1 MKRIAIFV
9 AMLALIAACNPYGS
23 EVPRRMVGNYV
34 SPWDGEWKCGFY
46 EEFAIYQN
54 DFWDYKT
61 VSDSEIVL
69 TKNSGETAVLKT
81 EAIKFVKTIDGVEE
95 NFPALVVNGDTVVN
109 YNNPSMFFAHGISP
123 YYKNLFPGIKPD
135 SSRFKKHDYTI
146 GTAVVRLYLRN
157 TAQGLMALG
166 KRSVNRRKSIQV
178 FNYLETKKVT
188 AFPLDSTDHYG
199 YRYEFEIPV
208 TGVSEIPMA
217 NIFDHYSRGW
227 NSEAGKKINYVI
239 EPGDTLMFYCF
250 EDDIA
255 LSGVNAYGYTECS
268 GGSWRFNA
276 EKNATL
282 SLQDMSAHWETTYED
297 GTKESFDRN
306 RLYAESEMLFSDK
319 FKEMWRLKYGVGD
332 SAVFDEEE
340 IFKSVT
346 AFDRVSGYIMSNA
359 DSLPSTAENLSLHP
373 DWIVCENDSV
383 NKIINPESIKK
394 LGLSDDFIEFYRL
407 MQAVQFYDDFSPET
421 PMQDFEKQSIMRN
434 ITKADYKR
442 YLEDK
447 MKKVTE

>member
-1 MKRIAIFV
+1 MKRIAFFV
-9 AMLALIAACNPYGS
+9 AMAVLIAACNPYGS
-23 EVPRRMVGNYV
+23 EIPRRMAGNYV
-34 SPWDGEWKCGFY
+34 SPLDGEWKCGFF

-54 DFWDYKT
+54 DFWNYKS
-61 VSDSEIVL
+61 VSDNEIVL
-69 TKNSGETAVLKT
+69 TKNNGETAVFKIKET
-81 EAIKFVKTIDGVEE
+81 EFVVDGFEKK
-95 NFPALVVNGDTVVN
+95 FPALVLNGDTVVN
-109 YNNPSMFFAHGISP
+109 FNVPSMIFSHGISP
-123 YYKNLFPGIKPD
+123 YYENFFSGIKPD
-135 SSRFKKHDYTI
+135 TSRFKKHDYKI
-146 GTAVVRLYLRN
+146 GTAIVRLYIRN
-157 TAQGLMALG
+157 TAQGITAFG
-166 KRSVNRRKSIQV
+166 KRSVYRLNDIQV
-178 FNYLETKKVT
+178 FNYLETKNIT

-199 YRYEFEIPV
+199 YRYEFKIPV
-208 TGVSEIPMA
+208 TGVSEISM
-217 NIFDHYSRGW
+217 FDLFASYNRGW
-227 NSEAGKKINYVI
+227 NSKAVKQMNYVV

-250 EDDIA
+250 EDNIGFSA
-255 LSGVNAYGYTECS
+255 VNAYGYTECS
-268 GGSWRFNA
+268 GGSRRFNA

-282 SLQDMSAHWETTYED
+282 GLQDMPAHWETTYED
-297 GTKESFDRN
+297 GTKEIFDRDSM
-306 RLYAESEMLFSDK
+306 YAESEALFSEK
-319 FKEMWRLKYGVGD
+319 FKEIWRLKYGACD